1 MGTKLTKEEVAH
13 DQMRS
18 NLNDLEVG
26 PDDLKLMS
34 AEDIFDHVLRYEG
47 IIGFTG
53 QILDWIKES
62 NRIAKLNNQPTIE
75 V

>member
-1 MGTKLTKEEVAH
+1 MGTLSKEQVQH

-26 PDDLKLMS
+26 TDDLKMMS
-34 AEDIFDHVLRYEG
+34 AEDIFDQVLRYEG

-62 NRIAKLNNQPTIE
+62 NRIAKLNNQPQIG
-75 V
+75 VD